1 MKRSAIAAM
10 IAIPAIVTASTPVP
24 PVPGMGTIGIVSIS
38 SIIPADQ
45 LDAGTNMLLSAGYR
59 VKVAS
64 NVPGPKVAP
73 PEERA
78 RILEECW
85 LDPEIDML
93 LFSRGGEGAEE
104 VVSLLDWERLRTRP
118 DMPVVGFSD
127 VTILLGAM
135 LAKGVGH
142 PISGPMLSYAKRLT
156 PEARDWFRTVMAGV
170 FNGPPGGRSNGGED
184 GPPGGRPLPVVKLQP
199 LNGGNAADLKP
210 VGPLNGGEAANLT
223 PEGQFTGGE
232 AANLTPEGQF
242 HLVDA
247 APDGKRTTARP
258 MGGHVTRLFWLWE
271 HGLAPAASNRVVF
284 LECTAR
290 HKAGIVIGELTAMRK
305 GGFFDGAAAVVL
317 CDFRHEG
324 AERAA
329 LDAFFPDFA
338 ASLPCPVFAGF
349 PYGHIPG
356 ILAIDFRR
364 EVSISA
370 DGALRF

>member
-104 VVSLLDWERLRTRP
+104 VVPLLDWERLRTRP

-127 VTILLGAM
+127 VTILLDAM

-156 PEARDWFRTVMAGV
+156 PEARDWFRAVMAGV
-170 FNGPPGGRSNGGED
+170 FD
-184 GPPGGRPLPVVKLQP
+184 GPPGGRPLPVVKLRP

-223 PEGQFTGGE
+223 PER
-232 AANLTPEGQF
+232 QF
-242 HLVDA
+242 HLADA

-364 EVSISA
+364 EVSISP

>member
-24 PVPGMGTIGIVSIS
+24 PVPGLGTIGIVSIS

-64 NVPGPKVAP
+64 NVPGPKLAP

-78 RILEECW
+78 RILEEYW

-93 LFSRGGEGAEE
+93 LFARGGEGAEE
-104 VVSLLDWERLRTRP
+104 VVPLLDWERLRARP

-170 FNGPPGGRSNGGED
+170 FDGPPGGRADGGED
-184 GPPGGRPLPVVKLQP
+184 GPPGGRPLPSVKLRP
-199 LNGGNAADLKP
+199 L
-210 VGPLNGGEAANLT
+210 
-223 PEGQFTGGE
+223 TGGE

-242 HLVDA
+242 NFADA

-290 HKAGIVIGELTAMRK
+290 HKAELVIGELTAMRK

-370 DGALRF
+370 DGALRFLP

>member
-64 NVPGPKVAP
+64 NVPGPKLAP

-104 VVSLLDWERLRTRP
+104 VVPLLDWERLRTRP

-170 FNGPPGGRSNGGED
+170 FD

-199 LNGGNAADLKP
+199 LNGGNAADPSCCRTLA
-210 VGPLNGGEAANLT
+210 VACA
-223 PEGQFTGGE
+223 
-232 AANLTPEGQF
+232 
-242 HLVDA
+242 DA

-290 HKAGIVIGELTAMRK
+290 HKAELVIGELTAMRK

-364 EVSISA
+364 EVSISP